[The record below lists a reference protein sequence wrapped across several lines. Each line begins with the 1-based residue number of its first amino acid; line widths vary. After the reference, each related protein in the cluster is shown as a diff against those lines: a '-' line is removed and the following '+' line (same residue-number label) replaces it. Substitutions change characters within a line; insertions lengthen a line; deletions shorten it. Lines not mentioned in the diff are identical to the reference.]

1 MPEPLIT
8 PALRHRSGRAPR
20 LPACSVRRGL
30 VLLLAGLWTG
40 LARAHEFNAGDIVI
54 EHPYALPTLP
64 GVTTGAVYFRSLRN
78 AGHAPERLLG
88 ARTDVA
94 ASVQLTRGLAP
105 GGAAPR
111 TVLSSIDLPAS
122 VTVPAPPVPVPS
134 AVTIVPAD
142 VVPPDTVC
150 PTDHVPDDGA
160 EAVNVP

>member
-111 TVLSSIDLPAS
+111 TVLSSIDLTHDFPVLRFFGELCAGMISEVAGIKPTSPIS
-122 VTVPAPPVPVPS
+122 VKICAFPYFRNRA
-134 AVTIVPAD
+134 
-142 VVPPDTVC
+142 
-150 PTDHVPDDGA
+150 
-160 EAVNVP
+160 